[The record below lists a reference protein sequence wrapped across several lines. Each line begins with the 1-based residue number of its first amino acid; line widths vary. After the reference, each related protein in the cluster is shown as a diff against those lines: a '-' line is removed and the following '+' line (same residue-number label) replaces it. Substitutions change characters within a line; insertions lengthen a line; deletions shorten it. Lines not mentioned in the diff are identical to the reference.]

1 MAKQASRTPPAAAQP
16 DAATGGAQGRT
27 ATVNLPFVTAQLRV
41 PQLRAPHISAPHIP
55 APRIRAPQLPALPR
69 PHRPAVGRRE
79 IGDAARGAA
88 SLLPP
93 PRELVFYTGL
103 GALGALGL
111 VEWPVAAAI
120 GAGTMIARR
129 SARDERQAAAPTP
142 EPAPS
147 PEESARRRPAGR
159 LTRRST
165 STA

>member
-1 MAKQASRTPPAAAQP
+1 
-16 DAATGGAQGRT
+16 
-27 ATVNLPFVTAQLRV
+27 
-41 PQLRAPHISAPHIP
+41 
-55 APRIRAPQLPALPR
+55 
-69 PHRPAVGRRE
+69 VGRRE

-129 SARDERQAAAPTP
+129 SARDERRQARDERQAAAPTP

-147 PEESARRRPAGR
+147 PEQSARRQRPAGR
-159 LTRRST
+159 PTRRTT
-165 STA
+165 SAR